1 MVRKMGNL
9 SRALLLSTLLLFMS
23 GCALVGSDSLEDTLA
38 KNKQKRAEIE
48 VLISKLKAHYDQ
60 GEKHYSNGDLD
71 AAEAEYN
78 AMLALKSEE
87 ENALYRLGAI
97 AFRRGDYAKS
107 ADYFERTI
115 ASNPRHG
122 KAHYNLASIR
132 LMQAESHFKY
142 FAATADRNANLEKVS
157 RLLGHIDAFAVDGR
171 DEADTQSLDRI
182 AGALKK

>member
-9 SRALLLSTLLLFMS
+9 SRVSLLLSLLFLVP
-23 GCALVGSDSLEDTLA
+23 GCAVLGSDTLEDALV
-38 KNKQKRAEIE
+38 KNQKKRAEIE
-48 VLISKLKAHYDQ
+48 VLIGKLKAHYDQ

-71 AAEAEYN
+71 AAEVEYS
-78 AMLALKSEE
+78 AMLTLKNEE
-87 ENALYRLGAI
+87 ENALYRLGSI
-97 AFRRGDYAKS
+97 AYRRGEYAKS

-115 ASNPRHG
+115 AANPRHG